1 MPCAL
6 SPQPTRHPRQELS
19 PPDTPL
25 AAGTRFGIE
34 VIAWIA
40 GPWAVA
46 QLTGSSVATVLVA
59 VVLVAAP
66 AVFSTPGDKNLVVV
80 PTPGPIRIA
89 IELALVL
96 VAVAA
101 SAIVWPFWARIPIA
115 VLALVMLVS
124 NGPRMR
130 ALGRG

>member
-1 MPCAL
+1 MPRAL
-6 SPQPTRHPRQELS
+6 PAQPTRHPRQELS
-19 PPDTPL
+19 PHDTPL

-46 QLTGSSVATVLVA
+46 QLTGSAIAAVVAA
-59 VVLVAAP
+59 VVLVGVP
-66 AVFSTPGDKNLVVV
+66 AVFSTPGDKNVVVV
-80 PTPGPIRIA
+80 PTPGRVRIA

-96 VAVAA
+96 AALAA

-115 VLALVMLVS
+115 VLALAMLVT

-130 ALGRG
+130 ALAGA